1 MVERVDGNIATRG
14 LSSADDPVEDPK
26 FTEFH
31 QALEGRLGRSVEPGL
46 ARSLYERKEASLEL
60 SLIHI

>member
-14 LSSADDPVEDPK
+14 VSPADSPVEDSK
-26 FTEFH
+26 FAEFH

-46 ARSLYERKEASLEL
+46 ARLHERREEV
-60 SLIHI
+60 

>member
-31 QALEGRLGRSVEPGL
+31 QALEGRLGRP
-46 ARSLYERKEASLEL
+46 L
-60 SLIHI
+60 SRA